1 MPRNHI
7 VWSDGCSG
15 QFKSARAWYFISQYP
30 NLISSD
36 MMRDGCQM
44 SWNYFASG
52 HGKGKVD
59 GAGALLKREIR
70 NEQLKP
76 GGLKLQNAA
85 EIVQFL
91 KDQFE
96 RVHAGPASS
105 RQTTHKFFWKI
116 LKIGP
121 GCVDHSD
128 PKQCDK
134 VLGSMSNHQCTSVF
148 ARDPTLI

>member
-1 MPRNHI
+1 MLNWEHMKDRGFVSRNHSL
-7 VWSDGCSG
+7 WSDGCSG
-15 QFKSARAWYFISQYP
+15 KFKSARAWYFISRYS
-30 NLISSD
+30 NLTSSD

-52 HGKGKVD
+52 HGKGEVD
-59 GAGALLKREIR
+59 GAGALLKQEKR

-91 KDQFE
+91 KDQSE

-105 RQTTHKFFWKI
+105 R
-116 LKIGP
+116 
-121 GCVDHSD
+121 
-128 PKQCDK
+128 
-134 VLGSMSNHQCTSVF
+134 
-148 ARDPTLI
+148 

>member
-1 MPRNHI
+1 MENEEPFFLKEVHYYVSDDKIYDSLNVQHAFILNWEHMKDRGFVPRNHI
-7 VWSDGCSG
+7 VWSDGFSG
-15 QFKSARAWYFISQYP
+15 QFKSARAWYFISRYP
-30 NLISSD
+30 NLTTTD
-36 MMRDGCQM
+36 MVRDGCQM

-91 KDQFE
+91 KDQSE

-105 RQTTHKFFWKI
+105 R
-116 LKIGP
+116 
-121 GCVDHSD
+121 
-128 PKQCDK
+128 
-134 VLGSMSNHQCTSVF
+134 
-148 ARDPTLI
+148 